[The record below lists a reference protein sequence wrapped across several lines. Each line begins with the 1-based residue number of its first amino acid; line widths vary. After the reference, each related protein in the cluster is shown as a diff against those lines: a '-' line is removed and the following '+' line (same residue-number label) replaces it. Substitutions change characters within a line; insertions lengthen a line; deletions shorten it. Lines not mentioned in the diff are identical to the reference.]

1 MGYEDIE
8 ERIERA
14 LERGEKRIKD
24 EEYYEVKQLVFDER
38 TVRNL
43 LKLFN
48 KGVIDDLTWIVSAG
62 KESVVLAGRGGG
74 IELAIKIHR
83 VYTANFKR
91 YLDYMDYRFPI
102 VRDKEKLVY
111 LWAKKEFRNLKRMA
125 EGGVKVPKPVDIA
138 GNIVVMEFIGEDATP
153 APLLKDLEELESPK
167 GLRDAIL
174 EDVRRCYV
182 KAGLVH
188 GDLSEYNIIYW
199 KNSHWII
206 DVSQA
211 VVTEHPMSYSLLIRD
226 LERVIMFFKR
236 RYGIDSTDPKELADG
251 IVKER
256 GSRFEGDKD
265 TDT

>member
-1 MGYEDIE
+1 LSYEDIE

-14 LERGEKRIKD
+14 LEKGEKRVKD

-48 KGVIDDLTWIVSAG
+48 KGVIDDLTWIVSSG

-74 IELAIKIHR
+74 IELAVKIHR
-83 VYTANFKR
+83 VYTANFKK
-91 YLDYMDYRFPI
+91 YLDYMDHRFPI

-111 LWAKKEFRNLKRMA
+111 LWAKKEFRNLKRMS
-125 EGGVKVPKPVDIA
+125 EGGIRVPRPIDVA
-138 GNIVVMEFIGEDATP
+138 GNIVVMEFIGEDAAP
-153 APLLKDLEELESPK
+153 APLLKDIEELGSPRE
-167 GLRDAIL
+167 LRDAIL
-174 EDVRRCYV
+174 EDVRKCYV

-199 KNSHWII
+199 KDSHWII

-236 RYGIDSTDPKELADG
+236 RYGIDSTDPRELADE